1 MKVCYGFLVIA
12 LFCTFTA
19 TAQEAR
25 TYDGSM
31 NNLDNPDWGQ
41 AGGLIMR
48 MTTNGYG
55 DGISS
60 MGGTTR
66 PNPRYISNLLFDQ
79 SESLPNARGIT
90 DFGWAFGQLIDH
102 DITLVDDDPTE
113 FIEIPVPMADPF
125 FDPMGTGTQMIPMR
139 RSKYDPATG
148 LGADNPRMHI
158 NDITAWIDGSNVYG
172 SDDARA
178 MWLRTGTGGRLK
190 VSDDNLLPFNTVTGR
205 FADAEDPDAPF
216 MLMEGPPQD
225 RHFVAGDVRANEQPI
240 LAALHTLFVR
250 EHNRLCDEFATA
262 HPTWTDE
269 QLYQH
274 ARRMNVG
281 FIQAITFEEWLPA
294 LGIDL
299 APYTGYNG
307 AMMPNIMNV
316 FSAAAFRLGHTL
328 INDQLRRIDL
338 DGNERP
344 TLSLRDGFFKPMLLR
359 EQGEI
364 EALFLGMAAQR
375 QQTFDTKV
383 VGDLRN
389 FLFGPPGAG
398 GLDLVA
404 ININRGRER
413 GLADYNTLRADMGL
427 PRQTGF
433 NDITS
438 DPDVKVVLEV
448 LYGTVDNIDPWVGM
462 LAEDHVP
469 GAAIGETV
477 RAILTHQFTHLRD
490 GDRFY
495 YENDPDLSSAEIEA
509 IRTTTLADLI
519 RRNTEATQVQDAIFF
534 IETGTGTAI
543 ASNTPERFDGMDVD
557 LYPNPIRSSYSLRI
571 DAAWPE
577 AVEMHLVDILGRV
590 VASRTLDI
598 QPGLQQIRGE
608 IPPGLAAGV
617 YFMTLRSDTAVQT
630 VTLVKL

>member
-1 MKVCYGFLVIA
+1 MKICYGFFLVA

-31 NNLDNPDWGQ
+31 NNPDNPDWGR
-41 AGGLIMR
+41 AGGPLMR

-55 DGISS
+55 DGVSS

-66 PNPRYISNLLFDQ
+66 PNPRYISTMLFEQ
-79 SESLPNARGIT
+79 HESLPNARGIS
-90 DFGWAFGQLIDH
+90 DFGWAFGQFIDH
-102 DITLVDDDPTE
+102 DVTLVDDHPTE
-113 FIEIPVPMADPF
+113 HIDIPVPMGDPF
-125 FDPMGTGTQMIPMR
+125 FDPMETGTQMIPMR
-139 RSKYDPATG
+139 RSKYDPYTG
-148 LGADNPRMHI
+148 LGEDNPRMHV

-172 SDDARA
+172 SDEARA

-190 VSDDNLLPFNTVTGR
+190 VSEDNLLPFNTTTGL
-205 FADAEDPDAPF
+205 FADPEDPDAPF
-216 MLMEGPPQD
+216 MLMGGPPQE

-250 EHNRLCDEFATA
+250 EHNRLCDELAAA

-281 FIQAITFEEWLPA
+281 FIQAIAFEEWLPA

-299 APYTGYNG
+299 APYAGYNG

-328 INDQLRRIDL
+328 LNDELRRIDL
-338 DGNERP
+338 SGNEMS
-344 TLSLRDGFFKPMLLR
+344 TLSLRDGFFQPMLLKN
-359 EQGEI
+359 EGGVEP
-364 EALFLGMAAQR
+364 LFLGMAAQR

-413 GLADYNTLRADMGL
+413 GLADYNTLRADMDL
-427 PRQTGF
+427 QPQDSF
-433 NDITS
+433 NNITS
-438 DPDVKVVLEV
+438 DPVVQDILQD
-448 LYGTVDNIDPWVGM
+448 LYGTVDDIDPWVGM

-469 GAAIGETV
+469 GTAIGETI
-477 RAILTHQFTHLRD
+477 RTILTHQFTHLRD

-495 YENDPDLSSAEIEA
+495 YENDSDLSSAEIEE
-509 IRTTTLADLI
+509 IKTTSLADLI
-519 RRNTEATQVQDAIFF
+519 RRNTEAQVQDAVFF
-534 IETGTGTAI
+534 IETGTAI
-543 ASNTPERFDGMDVD
+543 ASNTPERFNGMDVD
-557 LYPNPIRSSYSLRI
+557 LYPNPVRSSYSLRI
-571 DAAWPE
+571 DAARPE
-577 AVEMHLVDILGRV
+577 AVEMRLVDILGRV
-590 VASRTLDI
+590 VATRTLAI
-598 QPGLQQIRGE
+598 QPGVQQVRGE
-608 IPPGLAAGV
+608 MPPGLAAGV
-617 YFMTLRSDTAVQT
+617 YFMTLRSSTAVQT
-630 VTLVKL
+630 VKLIKV